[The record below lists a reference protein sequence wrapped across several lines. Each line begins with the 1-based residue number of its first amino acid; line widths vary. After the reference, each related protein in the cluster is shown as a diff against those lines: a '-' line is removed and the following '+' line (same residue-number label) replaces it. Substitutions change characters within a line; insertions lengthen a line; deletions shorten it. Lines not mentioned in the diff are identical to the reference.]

1 MQSLLVDDGVEY
13 TVDRILDRRE
23 VRGKFEYKVDW
34 GPQWSTA
41 LRVTWEPAECVENAP
56 EKVQEFLDRQVGDC
70 GTTAKPRKRARKK
83 K

>member
-1 MQSLLVDDGVEY
+1 MQSLLVDDGAEY

-23 VRGKFEYKVDW
+23 VGGQFEYKVDW

-41 LRVTWEPAECVENAP
+41 LRVTWEPAECVKNAP

-70 GTTAKPRKRARKK
+70 GTTAKPQKRARKK
-83 K
+83 R